1 MQLIKPQ
8 KRIRMFTIRKARI
21 DDCGLINQMAGEVFP
36 ATYQEILSPGQ
47 LDYMMDWMYS
57 PENIRKQMEEE
68 GHVYFIAYEGDE
80 LWLCLRTATGR
91 ECIPSAENLC
101 LPHFQ
106 GAHCGSFLFREAV
119 RYIKEVH
126 PEPCLMELNVNRNN
140 KALLFYERMGMR
152 KLREGDFPIG
162 NGYYMNDYIMGLDI

>member
-1 MQLIKPQ
+1 
-8 KRIRMFTIRKARI
+8 MFTIRKARI

-80 LWLCLRTATGR
+80 PCGYVPYSNRKRMYSICRKSMSSPIFKAHTAVVFYSER
-91 ECIPSAENLC
+91 LSDISRRCIRNL
-101 LPHFQ
+101 
-106 GAHCGSFLFREAV
+106 A
-119 RYIKEVH
+119 
-126 PEPCLMELNVNRNN
+126 
-140 KALLFYERMGMR
+140 
-152 KLREGDFPIG
+152 
-162 NGYYMNDYIMGLDI
+162 

>member
-1 MQLIKPQ
+1 
-8 KRIRMFTIRKARI
+8 
-21 DDCGLINQMAGEVFP
+21 
-36 ATYQEILSPGQ
+36 
-47 LDYMMDWMYS
+47 
-57 PENIRKQMEEE
+57 MEEE

-80 LWLCLRTATGR
+80 PCGYVSVQQQ
-91 ECIPSAENLC
+91 EENVFHLQKIYV

-152 KLREGDFPIG
+152 KLREGDFKVTIYKMPRNRLLLNQCSG
-162 NGYYMNDYIMGLDI
+162 AFVYLLPSGLISLRVPAISA